1 MATITA
7 QMVKDLREKTGAG
20 MMDCKKA
27 LVAVDGD
34 EQKAV
39 DWLRQKG
46 MAKAATKSG
55 RATAEGLVCVKASSD
70 GKTTALASLYCETD
84 FVARG
89 DKFQAE
95 VDKIAQAVLDKDP
108 KNIQAL
114 EDLLGDDVKQLI
126 ATVGENMKI
135 GAFARH
141 SKASDREA
149 LGHYIHSNGKIGVL
163 VWAEFGKAEN
173 TTSEACKTLLRE
185 LAMQIA
191 ATNPMALDADGVDP
205 KAIEREREVYIE
217 KARAEGKPEQIINK
231 IADGAVQKFKK
242 SVCLLNQP
250 YIRDDKKAVSE
261 IVKEAAKALGDTVKV
276 LGYQR
281 IQLTAEE

>member
-1 MATITA
+1 M
-7 QMVKDLREKTGAG
+7 L
-20 MMDCKKA
+20 
-27 LVAVDGD
+27 
-34 EQKAV
+34 
-39 DWLRQKG
+39 
-46 MAKAATKSG
+46 
-55 RATAEGLVCVKASSD
+55 